1 MDVSFKDF
9 GLASAVEEG
18 VSIMG
23 YESPTPIQREAIPA
37 ILSGRDVL
45 GCAQTGTGKTAAYLL
60 PLLSRVV
67 TASSRVGD
75 ETSVLVISPTRELAL
90 QIDQQVEGFGYYAGV
105 SSIAIYG
112 GSDSRQWSEQSEAV
126 RRGADILVA
135 TPGRLLQFVELG
147 VAKLDKVKTL
157 VLDEADRMLDMGF
170 LPDIKRIVELL
181 PKERQ
186 TLLFSATMP
195 DEIKRFA
202 LEIQNNPV
210 EISLSVSKPA
220 EKIKQE
226 KVELSEGKKVGFIV
240 RFFEEHQD
248 VQSAV
253 IFAERKTTVKRL
265 AMELAK
271 RKLSVAAMHSDLD
284 QTEREENL
292 RLFKARQVRILVA
305 TDIVS
310 RGIDVEDIALVV
322 NFNVPQ
328 TAEAYVHRVGRTARA
343 ENNGWALTLVGPAE
357 RREMGDIERFL
368 GTKVPAMEGAER
380 LMPAK
385 EEVALDQPR
394 RRSSGGARGSNGNGR
409 RGGEKR
415 KRAAGAGGSGRSAQ
429 KGRAEVAGANGGRT
443 RKQQRER
450 TGEVGAKP
458 AASSRGDESSE
469 RRRRSRGRGSAPK
482 GRGQGEVKSGDGR
495 IAGD

>member
-126 RRGADILVA
+126 RRGADMLVA

-147 VAKLDKVKTL
+147 VAKLDKVKAL

-181 PKERQ
+181 PRERQ

-240 RFFEEHQD
+240 RFFEAHQD

-265 AMELAK
+265 AMELAR

-385 EEVALDQPR
+385 EEAALDQPR
-394 RRSSGGARGSNGNGR
+394 RRKGGSAGGVRQSRRRGSQGN
-409 RGGEKR
+409 
-415 KRAAGAGGSGRSAQ
+415 RAEG
-429 KGRAEVAGANGGRT
+429 KGRNQKRNGQSRKESTSATRRT
-443 RKQQRER
+443 SAKKEREPISVDKMDR
-450 TGEVGAKP
+450 QGAKG
-458 AASSRGDESSE
+458 SQRDSE
-469 RRRRSRGRGSAPK
+469 G
-482 GRGQGEVKSGDGR
+482 
-495 IAGD
+495 